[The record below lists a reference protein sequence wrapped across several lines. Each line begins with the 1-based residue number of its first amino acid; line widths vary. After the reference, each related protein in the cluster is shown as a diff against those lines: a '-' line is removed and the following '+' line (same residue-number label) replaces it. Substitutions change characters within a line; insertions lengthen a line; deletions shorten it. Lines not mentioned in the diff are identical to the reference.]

1 MIFLDVLCKGWYSS
15 YDADQEKCTC
25 NSGLTDTN
33 YGCTGFANDHND
45 ANEKIHAEI
54 MRLFVALRDGG
65 QWSTMTSASSR
76 YWPKVTKYWT
86 NMLEKTSKKANSA
99 CGRKS
104 RGANSDYYEDIREIY
119 DLLEE
124 YKAEDDTVET
134 LHKVIRLY
142 DRWVKQTIFNCPRS
156 GYGPVPSDWP
166 TDDRGETCSR
176 GNRLATFKCRIQFR
190 FGEIYNSFSP
200 SHGLNFN

>member
-1 MIFLDVLCKGWYSS
+1 MVFLDVLCKGWYSS

-33 YGCTGFANDHND
+33 YGCTGFTNDHND

-65 QWSTMTSASSR
+65 QWSTMTSASSK
-76 YWPKVTKYWT
+76 YWPKLTKYWT

-104 RGANSDYYEDIREIY
+104 RGANSNYYEGQLELFIYKSYYIFSTYTEDI
-119 DLLEE
+119 D
-124 YKAEDDTVET
+124 
-134 LHKVIRLY
+134 
-142 DRWVKQTIFNCPRS
+142 
-156 GYGPVPSDWP
+156 
-166 TDDRGETCSR
+166 
-176 GNRLATFKCRIQFR
+176 
-190 FGEIYNSFSP
+190 
-200 SHGLNFN
+200 